1 MNKMIIYEDIKIY
14 LDGSIEIINEK
25 IKKIRNEMR

>member
-14 LDGSIEIINEK
+14 QDSSIEIINEK
-25 IKKIRNEMR
+25 IKKIRNGMR